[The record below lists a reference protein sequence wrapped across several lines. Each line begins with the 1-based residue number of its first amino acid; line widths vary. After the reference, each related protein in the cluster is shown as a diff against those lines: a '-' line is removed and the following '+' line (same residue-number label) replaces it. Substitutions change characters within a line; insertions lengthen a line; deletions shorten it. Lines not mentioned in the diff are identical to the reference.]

1 LPQTLPSRI
10 LNDRFSAVTF
20 LGSARKPDPGDD
32 EEFRTKGSKMIRSL
46 LAAIPILAAAP
57 FALAQT
63 AADSS
68 GLRAQIENAQAIF
81 QGDSKALDSLMD
93 DDVTV
98 NHPTNRIVKEKKEL
112 LSLIQKGVIRY
123 TSFER
128 FPEEFLFFN
137 DMVVVMG
144 RETVVP
150 AKGAPNAGRTLE
162 RRYTNIW
169 MKRNGKWRLT
179 VRHANNV
186 CTDSKEGR

>member
-1 LPQTLPSRI
+1 
-10 LNDRFSAVTF
+10 
-20 LGSARKPDPGDD
+20 
-32 EEFRTKGSKMIRSL
+32 MIKNL
-46 LAAIPILAAAP
+46 LAVIPILAAAP
-57 FALAQT
+57 IALAQT

-68 GLRAQIENAQAIF
+68 GLRAQIEKLDLAHAQAIF